1 MVFNDKERNI
11 SSRLRTIYDYTMGV
25 LWLAVGIFF
34 IFHKKWG
41 YDLRFSD
48 KQMPLAYIFGIS
60 AVLYGLFRVY
70 RGFKN
75 K

>member
-1 MVFNDKERNI
+1 
-11 SSRLRTIYDYTMGV
+11 MGV
-25 LWLAVGIFF
+25 LWLAAGVFF

-60 AVLYGLFRVY
+60 AVLYGLFRLY